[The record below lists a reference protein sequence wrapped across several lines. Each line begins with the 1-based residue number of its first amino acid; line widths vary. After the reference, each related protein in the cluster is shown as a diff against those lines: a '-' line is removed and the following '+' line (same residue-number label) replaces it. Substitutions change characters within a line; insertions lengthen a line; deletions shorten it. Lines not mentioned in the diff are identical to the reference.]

1 MFERDAKLK
10 FGVSYL
16 FKERDYEILFF
27 DLQRFGAA
35 PELNGDPNNVLIQQN
50 IFPTGVYYYQTGNSD
65 PNPNEYNSTVDNT
78 AAYISSE
85 FELTPK
91 LKTVAGLRVENY
103 VQRHTGRDQNFAISG
118 QGNNLVDEKV
128 LDSFDFFPSLNMIY
142 GLNENQNLRVSYSRT
157 IARPSFK
164 ELSFAQILDP
174 ITNRTFN
181 GGLFPFVEGDGTVIW
196 DGNLTETRINNV
208 DLRWELFLPAG
219 QLFSIS
225 AFYKSFDRPIE
236 LVRIPVAQTGLEF
249 QPRNVG
255 DGEIFGA
262 ELEFRK
268 SLDFL
273 SPGLANFS
281 INGNVT
287 IVESTVEMSI
297 TEFEARQEFEKNGET
312 LDGTREM
319 AGQAPY
325 IINAGISYNN
335 QETGLEAGL
344 FYNVKGATLT
354 IVGGG
359 LTPDIFSEPF
369 NSLNF
374 NLNKSLGEDQRTTIN
389 LGVNNILND
398 VREEFYTGFNAEDQY
413 FSRLSPGTSFS
424 FGVKY
429 NIF

>member
-1 MFERDAKLK
+1 MAC
-10 FGVSYL
+10 S
-16 FKERDYEILFF
+16 
-27 DLQRFGAA
+27 
-35 PELNGDPNNVLIQQN
+35 
-50 IFPTGVYYYQTGNSD
+50 
-65 PNPNEYNSTVDNT
+65 
-78 AAYISSE
+78 
-85 FELTPK
+85 
-91 LKTVAGLRVENY
+91 
-103 VQRHTGRDQNFAISG
+103 
-118 QGNNLVDEKV
+118 
-128 LDSFDFFPSLNMIY
+128 
-142 GLNENQNLRVSYSRT
+142 
-157 IARPSFK
+157 
-164 ELSFAQILDP
+164 
-174 ITNRTFN
+174 
-181 GGLFPFVEGDGTVIW
+181 PFVEGDGTVIW
-196 DGNLTETRINNV
+196 DGNLTETRINNL
-208 DLRWELFLPAG
+208 DLRWELFMPGG

-255 DGEIFGA
+255 DGEILGA
-262 ELEFRK
+262 ELEIRK
-268 SLDFL
+268 SLDFI

-297 TEFEARQEFEKNGET
+297 TELEARQEFEKNGET

-335 QETGLEAGL
+335 LETGWEAGL

-369 NSLNF
+369 HSLNF
-374 NLNKSLGEDQRTTIN
+374 NLNKSFGEDQRTTVN
-389 LGVNNILND
+389 VGVNNILND
-398 VREEFYTGFNAEDQY
+398 IREEFYTGFNAEDQY
-413 FSRLSPGTSFS
+413 FSRLSPGTSIS